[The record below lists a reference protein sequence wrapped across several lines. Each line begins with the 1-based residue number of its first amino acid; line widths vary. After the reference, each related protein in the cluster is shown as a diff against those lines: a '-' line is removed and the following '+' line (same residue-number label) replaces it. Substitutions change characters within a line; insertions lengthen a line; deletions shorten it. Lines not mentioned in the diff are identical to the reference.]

1 MRARFTL
8 FFGVFDELKIKNIEK
23 KKVISYQIVEKGHN
37 FPLWLAQIKTT
48 KVVEGRAY
56 NKYLA
61 GSYKCNIDVGFI

>member
-1 MRARFTL
+1 M
-8 FFGVFDELKIKNIEK
+8 
-23 KKVISYQIVEKGHN
+23 EKGHN